1 MTGFG
6 ESSYRRD
13 PSEDPRELE
22 RLVRTYA
29 QPLVRY
35 AYSIVECSA
44 TAEDVMEDAFV
55 QLLLHRGS
63 FHDEAAL
70 RAWLYRVVHSKAVD
84 YLRRHRRFVPLED
97 VEQVLSTDGP
107 EAAAL
112 DNARN
117 ATLYLCLQK
126 LPKQYREVLQ
136 LKYLDDFKIAQIAAI
151 TGTSVK
157 QVYNA
162 LERGRIA
169 LRESMMKEGFS
180 YENL

>member
-1 MTGFG
+1 MTGPG

-13 PSEDPRELE
+13 PADDPRELE
-22 RLVRTYA
+22 RLLRTYA
-29 QPLVRY
+29 DPLVRY
-35 AYSIVECSA
+35 AYSIVQSSA
-44 TAEDVMEDAFV
+44 AAEDVMEDAFV
-55 QLLLHRGS
+55 HLLTHRVD
-63 FHDEAAL
+63 FADEGAL
-70 RAWLYRVVHSKAVD
+70 RAWLYRIVHSRAID

-97 VEQVLSTDGP
+97 VEQVLGTDTP
-107 EAAAL
+107 EAAL
-112 DNARN
+112 LTDERN

-136 LKYLDDFKIAQIAAI
+136 LKYLDDFKIAQITAI
-151 TGTSVK
+151 TGLSVK

-169 LRESMMKEGFS
+169 LRDFMIKEGFS